1 VIRRRV
7 VIHGDVQG
15 VGFRFSALRAAQL
28 RGVAGW
34 IHNRGDGTVEAVL
47 EGEPDAVD
55 AMTRWCE
62 EGPRGASVER
72 VDVFEEPPEGLH
84 GFSSHATTGAR

>member
-1 VIRRRV
+1 MIRRRI

-15 VGFRFSALRAAQL
+15 VGFRFSAARAAEL

-34 IHNRGDGTVEAVL
+34 IHNRRDGTVEAVL

-55 AMTRWCE
+55 AMARWCE

-72 VDVFEEPPEGLH
+72 VDVFEEPPEGLQ
-84 GFSSHATTGAR
+84 GFRID

>member
-7 VIHGDVQG
+7 VIHGYVQG
-15 VGFRFSALRAAQL
+15 VGFRFSAARAARL

-34 IHNRGDGTVEAVL
+34 ILNRGDGPVEAVF
-47 EGEPDAVD
+47 EGEPDAVE
-55 AMTRWCE
+55 AMLRWCE

-72 VDVFEEPPEGLH
+72 VDVFEEPPEGVQ
-84 GFSSHATTGAR
+84 GFRIV